1 MRTKLDII
9 TNIQLVLWV
18 MILGLCG
25 GIEFLHGWN
34 ILLNVL
40 LMILTGAIIFLLS
53 TLKGVMKYE
62 YKRKRAYEVNELR
75 EKIKNLTYNRQHQLL
90 NFTIL
95 GNGRVIFLN
104 QKQDGWNIRIT
115 GNGPIR
121 EGHLATM
128 ESVRR
133 YIWSELHE

>member
-1 MRTKLDII
+1 MNTKERGL
-9 TNIQLVLWV
+9 TL
-18 MILGLCG
+18 LGRY
-25 GIEFLHGWN
+25 
-34 ILLNVL
+34 
-40 LMILTGAIIFLLS
+40 
-53 TLKGVMKYE
+53 LKFNE
-62 YKRKRAYEVNELR
+62 TEVNRLR

-104 QKQDGWNIRIT
+104 QKQDGWSIKIT

-133 YIWSELHE
+133 NIWSELNE

>member
-1 MRTKLDII
+1 MNTKERGL
-9 TNIQLVLWV
+9 TL
-18 MILGLCG
+18 LGRY
-25 GIEFLHGWN
+25 
-34 ILLNVL
+34 
-40 LMILTGAIIFLLS
+40 
-53 TLKGVMKYE
+53 LKFNE
-62 YKRKRAYEVNELR
+62 TEVSELR

-121 EGHLATM
+121 ERHLATM

>member
-18 MILGLCG
+18 MIIGLCG
-25 GIEFLHGWN
+25 GIEFLH
-34 ILLNVL
+34 
-40 LMILTGAIIFLLS
+40 
-53 TLKGVMKYE
+53 
-62 YKRKRAYEVNELR
+62 
-75 EKIKNLTYNRQHQLL
+75 
-90 NFTIL
+90 
-95 GNGRVIFLN
+95 
-104 QKQDGWNIRIT
+104 GWNIRIT